1 MTHTNR
7 EHVIKNE
14 TLQAENAKVK
24 TMTRPGK
31 PTAWVLVAHVRERC
45 RPCCPDR
52 LKEQTASFMGTECV

>member
-1 MTHTNR
+1 MRLVHGCDVTSVVMTHTNR

-31 PTAWVLVAHVRERC
+31 PTAWVLVAHVRER
-45 RPCCPDR
+45 
-52 LKEQTASFMGTECV
+52 